1 MSESKPNYKRVLLKL
16 SGEALADKEGG
27 AILSEETVG
36 KICAQIK
43 KCSDAG
49 VQIAIVV
56 GAGNI
61 WRGKMGAATME
72 RSLADSMGMLATTI
86 NALAIGDQLRR
97 AGADA
102 RVMTPI
108 EMPKIAETFVRDK
121 AVSHLEKGR
130 VVVFA
135 GGTGCPFFSTDT
147 AAVLKACEIGAD
159 TVLMAKNI
167 DAIYTA
173 SPSADP
179 NAKKL
184 SETTYSYI
192 LDHKLGVIDLT
203 AAALALENKMP
214 LHVFGLKDTEN
225 ISRVLL
231 SDEKT
236 GTVVAAE

>member
-1 MSESKPNYKRVLLKL
+1 MKKLLSLFLAAMMIASIACVFSVGVFADDKL
-16 SGEALADKEGG
+16 SARGYSVPDNETENGWEHEYLYVVFSKDVKAPGED
-27 AILSEETVG
+27 V
-36 KICAQIK
+36 
-43 KCSDAG
+43 
-49 VQIAIVV
+49 
-56 GAGNI
+56 
-61 WRGKMGAATME
+61 
-72 RSLADSMGMLATTI
+72 
-86 NALAIGDQLRR
+86 
-97 AGADA
+97 
-102 RVMTPI
+102 
-108 EMPKIAETFVRDK
+108 KIA
-121 AVSHLEKGR
+121 